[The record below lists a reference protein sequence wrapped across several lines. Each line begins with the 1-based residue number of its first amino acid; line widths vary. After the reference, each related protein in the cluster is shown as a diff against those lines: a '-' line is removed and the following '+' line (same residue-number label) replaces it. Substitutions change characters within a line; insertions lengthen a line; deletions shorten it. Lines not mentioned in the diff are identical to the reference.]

1 MQILYDKLVKS
12 GIPTKNL
19 PDAYDWHFAGTW
31 DHIIPKHTPGW
42 FNDNLDSD
50 KKSSGFYFPKS
61 TDLLS
66 RSIAIMVFVYMDD
79 DKISKIIDTIKEFD
93 MGVAI
98 VYRNYSYRGGS
109 KGIPR
114 KNIKAVFGKPLI
126 YWSIQA
132 AKKSKLLNKF
142 YVSTED
148 PEIAR
153 ISSEFGAS
161 VLKRPDNLSR
171 DDSTTMAVLQHHF
184 HEDLEGTE
192 AIVLLQC
199 TSPHRDDSLI
209 DDCIKKYNEG
219 NYDSLATG
227 FHCTYEPWGKSNRP
241 RQEIG
246 GFL

>member
-1 MQILYDKLVKS
+1 LFV
-12 GIPTKNL
+12 G
-19 PDAYDWHFAGTW
+19 
-31 DHIIPKHTPGW
+31 IIP
-42 FNDNLDSD
+42 
-50 KKSSGFYFPKS
+50 
-61 TDLLS
+61 
-66 RSIAIMVFVYMDD
+66 A
-79 DKISKIIDTIKEFD
+79 
-93 MGVAI
+93 
-98 VYRNYSYRGGS
+98 RGGS

-114 KNIKAVFGKPLI
+114 KNIKSVFGKPLI

-132 AKKSKLLNKF
+132 ATKSKLLNKF

-153 ISSEFGAS
+153 ISSKFGAS
-161 VLKRPDNLSR
+161 VLQRPDNLSL

-184 HEDLEGTE
+184 QEDLEDTE

-199 TSPHRDDSLI
+199 TSPYRDESLI
-209 DDCIKKYNEG
+209 DDCIKKYSEG

-246 GFL
+246 GFFYDDGNVYILSSDLLEKHNPTTCGDRPFQYHTHRYHNHEIDDDFDLMISEKIFEFKKV